1 MERFL
6 LNYILVKKVNLLVD
20 CDCCSVAEDPCIN
33 DAKMLASLDPFAID
47 QACID
52 LIYNSKDEGR
62 DHFGDRVERQHGTHI
77 LEAASELNI
86 GNREYD
92 LICID

>member
-1 MERFL
+1 MMD
-6 LNYILVKKVNLLVD
+6 V
-20 CDCCSVAEDPCIN
+20 
-33 DAKMLASLDPFAID
+33 KMLAILDLFAID

-62 DHFGDRVERQHGTHI
+62 DHFGERVERQHGTHI
-77 LEAASELNI
+77 LEAAGELNI

>member
-1 MERFL
+1 MMDF
-6 LNYILVKKVNLLVD
+6 
-20 CDCCSVAEDPCIN
+20 
-33 DAKMLASLDPFAID
+33 KMLASLDSFAID

-62 DHFGDRVERQHGTHI
+62 DYFGERVERQHGTHI
-77 LEAASELNI
+77 LEAVAELNI

>member
-1 MERFL
+1 MMD
-6 LNYILVKKVNLLVD
+6 V
-20 CDCCSVAEDPCIN
+20 
-33 DAKMLASLDPFAID
+33 KMLAILDLFSID

-62 DHFGDRVERQHGTHI
+62 DHFVERVERQHGTHI
-77 LEAASELNI
+77 LEAAAELNI

>member
-1 MERFL
+1 MMD
-6 LNYILVKKVNLLVD
+6 V
-20 CDCCSVAEDPCIN
+20 
-33 DAKMLASLDPFAID
+33 KMLAILDLFAID

-52 LIYNSKDEGR
+52 LIYNSKDERR
-62 DHFGDRVERQHGTHI
+62 DHFGERVERQHGTHI
-77 LEAASELNI
+77 LEAAAELNI